1 MSIESN
7 SLPNLTIELAEML
20 TDFEESWENRSD
32 TSLIVNE
39 ISDWIK
45 GESDKSL
52 AEILIKFFQDN
63 RENSEI
69 IPVEINQDNLDNIK
83 TQIIDHIRENNLLK
97 DKFNDFRNQITQD
110 SSCAELVD
118 ILQKIWEQSNDESI
132 TVKPSDQEKIDKLI
146 EIGLV
151 KKDDKENPIPI
162 NWIYKKLFSLDDL
175 AALLSAS
182 PTPGSPSIIQDPN
195 PNTGR
200 QTEYDTNT
208 GLNPIVAGVIVVIS
222 ILAFVVL
229 FVRQCN
235 PDNDRRG
242 NESDGGSQTVNQE
255 CLTISNKLSLKD
267 LSAGNS
273 SNGDKDLI
281 IKRDRAITGIENFL
295 SQQPQKESLGEICG
309 ENYGTR
315 YAELLYDQAIAVA
328 SQGYSPITSKI
339 KYSQREDALCLI
351 REKDIEGSKKYTFQQ
366 VKDRLKKWEATC
378 PN

>member
-162 NWIYKKLFSLDDL
+162 NWIYKELFSLDDL

-200 QTEYDTNT
+200 QTESVTNK
-208 GLNPIVAGVIVVIS
+208 GLKPIHSGLFVVILLLGL
-222 ILAFVVL
+222 IIW
-229 FVRQCN
+229 RCQ
-235 PDNDRRG
+235 PDDDQEG
-242 NESDGGSQTVNQE
+242 NGSDGSSQSVNQE
-255 CLTISNKLSLKD
+255 CLTIDDKLSLKD
-267 LSAGNS
+267 LSIGDS

-281 IKRDRAITGIENFL
+281 IKRDRAITDIEKFL
-295 SQQPQKESLGEICG
+295 SQQPQKKSLGEICG

-328 SQGYSPITSKI
+328 SQAYSPSTSQI
-339 KYSQREDALCLI
+339 KYSRREDALCLI
-351 REKDIEGSKKYTFQQ
+351 REKDIEGSKYTFQQ

>member
-162 NWIYKKLFSLDDL
+162 NWIYKELFLLDDL

-200 QTEYDTNT
+200 QTESVTNK
-208 GLNPIVAGVIVVIS
+208 GLKPIHSGLFVVILLLGL
-222 ILAFVVL
+222 IIW
-229 FVRQCN
+229 RCQ
-235 PDNDRRG
+235 PDDDQAG
-242 NESDGGSQTVNQE
+242 NGSDGSSQSVNQE
-255 CLTISNKLSLKD
+255 CLTIDDKLSLKD
-267 LSAGNS
+267 LSIGDS

-281 IKRDRAITGIENFL
+281 IKRDRAITDIEKFL
-295 SQQPQKESLGEICG
+295 SQQPQKKSLGEICG

-328 SQGYSPITSKI
+328 SQAYSPSTSQI
-339 KYSQREDALCLI
+339 KYSRREDALCLI
-351 REKDIEGSKKYTFQQ
+351 REKDIEGSKYTFQQ

>member
-132 TVKPSDQEKIDKLI
+132 TVKSSDQEKIDKLI
-146 EIGLV
+146 KIGLV
-151 KKDDKENPIPI
+151 KKDDQENPIPI
-162 NWIYKKLFSLDDL
+162 NWIYKELFSLDDL
-175 AALLSAS
+175 AASLSAS
-182 PTPGSPSIIQDPN
+182 PTPGSSSIQDPN
-195 PNTGR
+195 PNTGLDP
-200 QTEYDTNT
+200 T
-208 GLNPIVAGVIVVIS
+208 ISGVIFLIVI
-222 ILAFVVL
+222 LGFLVAFGWQ
-229 FVRQCN
+229 RK
-235 PDNDRRG
+235 PDHDQRG

-281 IKRDRAITGIENFL
+281 IKRDRAITDIENFL